1 MAFNGLK
8 SAVNDAFNNAIK
20 LSLSSHQRKILRSN
34 QPINSLSNQNLNFT
48 DVMPNMWKG
57 SKLALRQRIKNN
69 EALRH
74 KFATEPKLDSSGKI
88 MKDNEGNVIG
98 KRRNIDDMDLAMSLF
113 YDKKGDFSF
122 GRAASAVGVGYLG
135 IAGGVRLLNG

>member
-1 MAFNGLK
+1 MSK
-8 SAVNDAFNNAIK
+8 SLFEFGDEKLENN
-20 LSLSSHQRKILRSN
+20 SS
-34 QPINSLSNQNLNFT
+34 QNLNFT

-122 GRAASAVGVGYLG
+122 SRAAAAGVGGYLG
-135 IAGGVRLLNG
+135 IAGGVRLLNGWGEKLTWVQ